1 MMFISLRKLLTIRE
15 ANKNYQGDAMSE
27 NLTKWQKFKRFLKR
41 NMTPTWAKHFSYQV
55 FAFLVS
61 VAMVAGVAT
70 YAFTKSYDGRK
81 LRFVDG
87 FTITAHTGAYNTR
100 DNTIESI
107 TTAIEKG
114 IKVIEVDVRQRPDG
128 TLVMGHDIIMTN
140 SDGVELSAAFEI
152 IKKTDVRM
160 NLDVK
165 ESRELNALH
174 DLIVE
179 YNLTN
184 QVFLTGIEESQ
195 ANDVSEY
202 CPDVA
207 FYINCVPSR
216 IKIFADD
223 YQQEIIEM
231 LEATGA
237 VGINCNYANASRTL
251 SDLLHKNGYML
262 SIWTL
267 DTTRQMKRALIIK
280 PDNITTRNPD
290 KLQEVIDNWG
300 E

>member
-1 MMFISLRKLLTIRE
+1 MAE
-15 ANKNYQGDAMSE
+15 E
-27 NLTKWQKFKRFLKR
+27 LTKWQKFKRFLKR
-41 NMTPTWAKHFSYQV
+41 NMTVTWAKHFSYQV

-61 VAMVAGVAT
+61 VAMVVGVAS

-81 LRFVDG
+81 LTFVDG
-87 FTITAHTGAYNTR
+87 FTITAHTGAFNTK

-114 IKVIEVDVRQRPDG
+114 CKVIEIDVRQRPDG
-128 TLVMGHDIIMTN
+128 TLVMGHDIIVTN

-152 IKKTDVRM
+152 IKKTDVKL

-165 ESRELNALH
+165 ESKELNALH

-179 YNLTN
+179 YGIIN
-184 QVFLTGIEESQ
+184 QVFLTGIEQYQ
-195 ANDVSEY
+195 ANAVLEH

-216 IKIFADD
+216 IKIFSED
-223 YQQEIIEM
+223 YQQELIDM
-231 LEATGA
+231 LEAKGA
-237 VGINCNYANASRTL
+237 VGINCSYANASRTL

-262 SIWTL
+262 SIWTV

-280 PDNITTRNPD
+280 PDNITTRDPD
-290 KLQEVIDNWG
+290 KLQVVIDNWG
-300 E
+300 K